1 MEAVVSTSKQSNPE
15 TTTLEE
21 DTIFDLLGNKRRRAS
36 LKEIMANEGETP
48 VSELAQEVSEEIAE
62 GSTQPEDLQRSV
74 YISLCQS
81 HLPKLDGAGIVEYD
95 SESKT
100 VSRGPLFDQI
110 RPYIETR
117 TSNRQTW
124 VIYTGVSVVTVLL
137 LATVVANTPLV
148 LPYVVQ
154 LLLVVH
160 LGVTAFGIARLLT
173 D

>member
-1 MEAVVSTSKQSNPE
+1 MEAVVGKSNRSNPE
-15 TTTLEE
+15 TTMLEE
-21 DTIFDLLGNKRRRAS
+21 DVIFDLLGNKRRRAC
-36 LKEIMANEGETP
+36 LKEILTREGEIP
-48 VSELAQEVSEEIAE
+48 VSELAEKVAEDIAE
-62 GSTQPEDLQRSV
+62 KSTPPEDLQRSV

-81 HLPKLDGAGIVEYD
+81 HLPKLDGKSIVEYD

-110 RPYIETR
+110 KPYIRTR
-117 TSNRQTW
+117 TSRRQTW
-124 VIYTGVSVVTVLL
+124 LVYTGVSVATVLL
-137 LATVVANTPLV
+137 LATVIVNTPFV

-160 LGVTAFGIARLLT
+160 LGVTAFGIVRLLN